1 MIEIGIGVLFAV
13 LFVTAYLLVK
23 KLLSADD
30 SGQPRWRPLSGH
42 SQGGSTKAVAAKQPR
57 LFLTN
62 DEMREHHSQAKGNP
76 PGRK

>member
-23 KLLSADD
+23 KLLSADE
-30 SGQPRWRPLSGH
+30 SGQPRWRQLSSH
-42 SQGGSTKAVAAKQPR
+42 SHGGSRAVAAKQPR

-62 DEMREHHSQAKGNP
+62 DEMREHHSQAKANQSG
-76 PGRK
+76 KK